1 MRYRI
6 WRTAH
11 HLGHMHEEHQ
21 RGASEPILIE
31 LIEAD
36 VDMAFGLVD
45 DGLDELR
52 AGNLRSSTY
61 VRDCVLM

>member
-1 MRYRI
+1 MTDAPNHRAADRI
-6 WRTAH
+6 RV
-11 HLGHMHEEHQ
+11 
-21 RGASEPILIE
+21 E

>member
-1 MRYRI
+1 
-6 WRTAH
+6 
-11 HLGHMHEEHQ
+11 MHEEHQ

-45 DGLDELR
+45 DELDELR
-52 AGNLRSSTY
+52 AGNLRSPTY